1 MRFSERSI
9 PRLASIEERT
19 WTGQRDGEG
28 LARKLAL
35 GPPVHRLRHSN
46 PAGGWANAV
55 PRNLRRDKSGRAG
68 RTSAPGPVSR
78 GPLQT
83 SNRNFCSCVLRIWGV
98 AAGWGER
105 RHLRADGV
113 DFRLLASVCSAR

>member
-1 MRFSERSI
+1 MRFSERTIDPPPLKSV
-9 PRLASIEERT
+9 PGPVNET
-19 WTGQRDGEG
+19 V
-28 LARKLAL
+28 KLWL
-35 GPPVHRLRHSN
+35 GSPPVHRLRHSN
-46 PAGGWANAV
+46 PAGGWANEV

-83 SNRNFCSCVLRIWGV
+83 SNRNFCTCVLRIWGV